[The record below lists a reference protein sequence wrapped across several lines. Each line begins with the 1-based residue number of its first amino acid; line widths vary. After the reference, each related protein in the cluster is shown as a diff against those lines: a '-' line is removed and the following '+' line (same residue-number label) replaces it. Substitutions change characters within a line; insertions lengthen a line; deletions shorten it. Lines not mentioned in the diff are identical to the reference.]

1 MLMGQSRVFFSMAC
15 DGLLPKLFS
24 EVHPKFH
31 TPYKC
36 NAVLFVFVGLL
47 GGFLPGDITG
57 NLTNIGTLF
66 AFVLVSLGVW
76 ILRRKNPGERRPFRT
91 PLVPLVPILGALFC
105 AGMIIAIDTT
115 TQLAALVW
123 MVIGLGVYFLYAKSH
138 SRLNAPD
145 VADPVGAD

>member
-1 MLMGQSRVFFSMAC
+1 M
-15 DGLLPKLFS
+15 
-24 EVHPKFH
+24 
-31 TPYKC
+31 
-36 NAVLFVFVGLL
+36 LFVFVGLL
-47 GGFLPGDITG
+47 GGLLPGDITG

-91 PLVPLVPILGALFC
+91 PLVPLVPMLGALFC

-138 SRLNAPD
+138 SRLNAPNRAGGRGLRIVNTTG
-145 VADPVGAD
+145 VARRGLCETAFYLQPTYDA